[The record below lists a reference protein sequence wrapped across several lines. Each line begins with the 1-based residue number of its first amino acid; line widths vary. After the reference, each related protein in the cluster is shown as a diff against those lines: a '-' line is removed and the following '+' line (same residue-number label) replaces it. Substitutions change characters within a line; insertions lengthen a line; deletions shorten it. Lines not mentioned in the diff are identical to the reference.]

1 MRLLEARSR
10 PLRDGRRLLQ
20 FLPFY
25 FAEASIQRLPRAHQ
39 TRPRLDADDLHAG
52 SLVRVYQ
59 VTVVFVFD
67 VRRDMIQDR
76 FHDRQSILDPET
88 RRDSTPGGR
97 LRPPFFS
104 LVCRN
109 LARRDTLLDPRR
121 RVSPYPMQRFVVS
134 FESIDRFDRAVRPFG
149 FDLPQLAVT

>member
-1 MRLLEARSR
+1 VRLLEARSR

-39 TRPRLDADDLHAG
+39 TRPRLDADELHAG

-67 VRRDMIQDR
+67 VRPDIIQDR

-88 RRDSTPGGR
+88 RRLDTGR
-97 LRPPFFS
+97 TVSAALFS

-121 RVSPYPMQRFVVS
+121 RVSPYPLQRFVMS
-134 FESIDRFDRAVRPFG
+134 FEFIDRFDRAVRPFG
-149 FDLPQLAVT
+149 FDLPQLAVP